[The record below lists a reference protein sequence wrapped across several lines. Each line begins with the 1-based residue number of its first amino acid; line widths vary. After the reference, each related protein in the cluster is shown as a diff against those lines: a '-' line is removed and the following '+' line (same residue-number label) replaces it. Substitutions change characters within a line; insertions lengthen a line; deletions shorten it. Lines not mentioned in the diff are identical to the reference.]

1 MNRRSVIG
9 DMRAVWDTLSYSDKL
24 HYIYGYIG
32 PKELDADF
40 LENLDHC
47 RVEDLVSDL
56 SYLVE
61 LSNKNRGING

>member
-24 HYIYGYIG
+24 HYIYGYISTE
-32 PKELDADF
+32 ELNCDF
-40 LENLDHC
+40 LENLDHVD
-47 RVEDLVSDL
+47 VEDLVSDL